1 MFIDLFIL
9 VLAIITMDKEET
21 DLNAVKLIKGH
32 LFALFTTKEWLEAAT
47 TFKARDTDVFVASFP
62 KSGTHWLAY
71 IVYLLIHKERIS
83 KAFMYNHVYMFDI
96 PQVETFPPYMEGK
109 VTFKDLKVLKSTV
122 EKFPDPRIF
131 ISHFPQEYLPQNP
144 KSKFLYIYRNP
155 KDTVISAYRYCTN
168 VKFAPYQGTFEE
180 FFQIYIESNCF
191 NFCKQFRGY
200 MKHKDEPNYFIVSYE
215 ELKRN
220 FSTKLQ
226 EIAIFLGI
234 ELTDKL
240 HELIIRETNFESMK
254 GNALITHNYMKAG
267 ETFFPRGAVGTWQ
280 SILTKEQSD
289 KIDSI
294 ILSEL
299 GEDFLK
305 IFPYLV
311 RSKL

>member
-1 MFIDLFIL
+1 
-9 VLAIITMDKEET
+9 MDKEEKHSKA
-21 DLNAVKLIKGH
+21 AVKLIEEH
-32 LFALFTTKEWLEAAT
+32 NTIFTPFTTKEWLEEAT

-62 KSGTHWLAY
+62 KSGTHWLTY
-71 IVYLLIHKERIS
+71 IVYLLIRKKRIS
-83 KAFMYNHVYMFDI
+83 KTFVSNHVYMFDL
-96 PQVETFPPYMEGK
+96 PQVETFPLYTKGK
-109 VTFKDLKVLKSTV
+109 LTFKDLKVLKSTV
-122 EKFPDPRIF
+122 EKYPDPRIF
-131 ISHFPQEYLPQNP
+131 ISHFPHVYLPQNP
-144 KSKFLYIYRNP
+144 KSKYLYIYRNP
-155 KDTVISAYRYCTN
+155 KDTVISGYQHSTN
-168 VKFAPYQGTFEE
+168 SKFAPYQGTFEE
-180 FFQIYIESNCF
+180 FFQMYIESNCF

-234 ELTDKL
+234 ELTDEL

-294 ILSEL
+294 MLSEL